1 MIRIQHVFK
10 SFRHAL
16 RGVHVVYGA
25 EQSFR
30 VQVYAAALVL
40 VLAGMA
46 DVKTYEWIVL
56 ILLIG
61 SVLTLELINSVF
73 ERLVDVFKPRLHPIV
88 KDVKDIMAAAVL
100 LVSAAAVVVGVIIFY
115 PHVLQLVEAG
125 A

>member
-1 MIRIQHVFK
+1 MIRIRHVFK

-16 RGVHVVYGA
+16 RGVRVVYGA

-46 DVKTYEWIVL
+46 GVKTYEWIVL